1 MSENNRHR
9 RVASQMAE
17 RYGVDPEVF
26 TRLIAR
32 ESSWDPNAKGANGE
46 LGYTQIMLETGI
58 DPGYGVKPINDRNDP
73 IDNLRFGAEY
83 LGALVKEYNGDY
95 NKALMAYNGGA
106 GNVNKGTVSN
116 AAQKY
121 AAEVMSG
128 KEVQTKPKPRPESK
142 PQIKPAPRP
151 TGLVPQAEDK
161 EGMNA
166 ISKGIEDL
174 LAPKRKLPLGSPPRI
189 QRFGRSGRM
198 SPLSGTGIPGLG
210 NIKRYSTPGGIESLY
225 RATKS

>member
-32 ESSWDPNAKGANGE
+32 ESSWNPNAKGANGE
-46 LGYTQIMLETGI
+46 IGYTQIMLETGI

-83 LGALVKEYNGDY
+83 LGALLREYDGDY
-95 NKALMAYNGGA
+95 SKALMAYNGGP

-128 KEVQTKPKPRPESK
+128 KEVQTKSQ

-161 EGMNA
+161 KGMNA

-174 LAPKRKLPLGSPPRI
+174 LAPKKKLRLEPPPRI

-225 RATKS
+225 RATKN

>member
-83 LGALVKEYNGDY
+83 LGALLREYDGDY
-95 NKALMAYNGGA
+95 NKALMAYNGGP

-128 KEVQTKPKPRPESK
+128 KEVQTKPKPRPEPK

-161 EGMNA
+161 KGMNA

-174 LAPKRKLPLGSPPRI
+174 LAPKKKLRLEPPPRI

-225 RATKS
+225 RAKKG

>member
-95 NKALMAYNGGA
+95 NKALMAYNGGP
-106 GNVNKGTVSN
+106 GNVNKGTVSD

-121 AAEVMSG
+121 AAAVMSG
-128 KEVQTKPKPRPESK
+128 KEVQTKPE
-142 PQIKPAPRP
+142 PRP

-161 EGMNA
+161 KGMAA
-166 ISKGIEDL
+166 IQKGIESL
-174 LAPKRKLPLGSPPRI
+174 FAPKRKLPLTAPPGI
-189 QRFGRSGRM
+189 KRFGRSGRM

>member
-26 TRLIAR
+26 NRLIAR

-95 NKALMAYNGGA
+95 NKALMAYNGGP
-106 GNVNKGTVSN
+106 GNVNKGTVSD

-128 KEVQTKPKPRPESK
+128 KEVQTKPKPRPES
-142 PQIKPAPRP
+142 QPAPRP
-151 TGLVPQAEDK
+151 TGLVPQVADK
-161 EGMNA
+161 RGMDA
-166 ISKGIEDL
+166 ISKGIMDFL
-174 LAPKRKLPLGSPPRI
+174 NPKPLPLKAPPPLTRT
-189 QRFGRSGRM
+189 RRSGRM

-225 RATKS
+225 RNK

>member
-26 TRLIAR
+26 NRLIAK
-32 ESSWDPNAKGANGE
+32 ESSWDPNAKGSAGE
-46 LGYTQIMLETGI
+46 VGYTQIMAATGAN
-58 DPGYGVKPINDRNDP
+58 PGFGVTPIKDRSDP

-83 LGALVKEYNGDY
+83 LGALIEYYNGDY
-95 NKALMAYNGGA
+95 TKALMAYNGGA
-106 GNVNKGTVSN
+106 GNVDRQKSSSD
-116 AAQKY
+116 AKKY
-121 AAEVMSG
+121 AAEVLSG
-128 KEVQTKPKPRPESK
+128 KEVQTKPE
-142 PQIKPAPRP
+142 PRP

-161 EGMNA
+161 KGMDA
-166 ISKGIEDL
+166 ISKGIEEL

-198 SPLSGTGIPGLG
+198 SPLSGAGIPGLG

-225 RATKS
+225 RATKD